1 MADGTFPESVGF
13 IVFVHPVEKP
23 KEVFGERMWCLE
35 GDWANKPSRLTQP
48 IVMHKINALRLASIC
63 APQGTKITSAK
74 TKKVHEEKPPVYYFF
89 LKCYFS
95 AASQMNSG
103 CTHGSCFRYLSL
115 WAWSLLQ
122 WHQLELGLG
131 LSRELHPGRVWDPPP
146 GVHAPDGALQEPHLQ
161 REGGT
166 CPLTF

>member
-1 MADGTFPESVGF
+1 
-13 IVFVHPVEKP
+13 
-23 KEVFGERMWCLE
+23 
-35 GDWANKPSRLTQP
+35 
-48 IVMHKINALRLASIC
+48 
-63 APQGTKITSAK
+63 
-74 TKKVHEEKPPVYYFF
+74 
-89 LKCYFS
+89 
-95 AASQMNSG
+95 MNSDWFLLHFRG
-103 CTHGSCFRYLSL
+103 YTRGSDLPYLSL

-166 CPLTF
+166 HIYLFNSFTARQRMSGVAQSKPWLAVADDPLRWWTSGNSWIRLRNPTASIPTSWAQSAATGSNVSVIIYRTGLQMCVFEGFTLYQRSGL